1 MCMNGTFTPYDLVR
15 MRLELRKWALAS
27 APPRTGHKLTGKAGF
42 RSRDAPPGVRTAIH
56 GANKQ
61 DRLDSAVS

>member
-15 MRLELRKWALAS
+15 MGLEVRELVLAS
-27 APPRTGHKLTGKAGF
+27 APLRTGPQADREAGF

-56 GANKQ
+56 GASKQ
-61 DRLDSAVS
+61 DRLDSTVS